1 MHTFTRHETGAHD
14 APPVPNQAGWGL
26 LQLGFERLGWSS
38 RRGNSEPARLGWLAP
53 APIQR
58 PVQAL
63 LITCTLTAGCSF
75 STYGLPGGEG
85 EASTSSDPSM
95 STLSNT
101 TTPDPST
108 DETSTSPSTTDASA
122 STDAMPTCGDG
133 VLSPPEECDDD
144 NVADG
149 DGCSSVCTLEYRRV
163 FATSQVFTGD
173 LGGIAGADAKCQEA
187 ANVLD
192 RPGLFRAWISSGT
205 DSPATNFVRSKVP
218 YVDLDGQQIAAD
230 WNDLTDG
237 MLADGIYKTETGDV
251 PPESTCSPTYRVAWT
266 NTSTEGQSLGSELDC
281 AGWMTTSAQGGSGRL
296 GYATPTWTNAEGLSC
311 TCLASLYCV
320 EQ

>member
-1 MHTFTRHETGAHD
+1 MHTLNRHGTGAHD
-14 APPVPNQAGWGL
+14 APPALNQEGWGL
-26 LQLGFERLGWSS
+26 LQFGFEH
-38 RRGNSEPARLGWLAP
+38 RRGNGIQARLGRLAP
-53 APIQR
+53 PPIQR

-75 STYGLPGGEG
+75 STYGLPGGEA
-85 EASTSSDPSM
+85 EASTNTDPST
-95 STLSNT
+95 STPPGT

-108 DETSTSPSTTDASA
+108 GQTSTSPSTTDASA

-144 NVADG
+144 NEADG
-149 DGCSSVCTLEYRRV
+149 DGCSGVCTLEYRRV

-218 YVDLDGQQIAAD
+218 YVDLDGKQIAAD
-230 WNDLTDG
+230 WSDLTDG
-237 MLADGIYKTETGDV
+237 MLADGIYKTETGA
-251 PPESTCSPTYRVAWT
+251 SPTESACLPTFRVAWT
-266 NTSTEGQSLGSELDC
+266 NTDILGNEPNLGTDC
-281 AGWMTTSAQGGSGRL
+281 GGWKDLAQVGKTGRL
-296 GYATPTWTNAEGLSC
+296 GYPASTWTDSATLDC